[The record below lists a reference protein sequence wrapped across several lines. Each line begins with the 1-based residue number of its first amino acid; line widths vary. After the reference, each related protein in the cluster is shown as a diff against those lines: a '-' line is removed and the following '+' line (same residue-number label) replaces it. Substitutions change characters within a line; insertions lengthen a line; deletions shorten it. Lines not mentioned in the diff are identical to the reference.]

1 MTNNTFRICNQV
13 IHPGDRIS
21 IKLPSPK
28 LYTYTPIDIPVN
40 IINSKKPGPRLF
52 VCAAI
57 HGDEISGVEVIRR
70 LLKSPV
76 LKKLKK
82 GALIAVPIVNMYG
95 FIYQSRYL
103 PDRRDLNRN
112 FPGRKAGSL
121 TSRLA
126 KLFMDE
132 IVRQCT
138 HGIDLHSGTIHR
150 RNLPQIRVNLEQSGT
165 ERLAKAFNAPV
176 ILSANL
182 RDGSLRRAASDIG
195 IPVMVYEGGEA
206 LRFNE
211 IAIRTGL
218 RGVLNVM
225 KELGMIEKI
234 TSHKKLNNIRPVVF
248 RSSIWIRAPRS
259 GIMHTFKSLGKKVE
273 KGERIGVIADPFG
286 SEEIDIISPRTGI
299 IIGHTNIPL
308 INEGEALFHIACFK
322 KLKGSQSKID
332 NLEDLSLIY
341 NDHTAQ

>member
-1 MTNNTFRICNQV
+1 MMKNSFTVCNQI
-13 IHPGDRIS
+13 IHPGDKMS
-21 IKLPSPK
+21 IKLPSPE

-52 VCAAI
+52 VCGAI
-57 HGDEISGVEVIRR
+57 HGDEISGVEIIRR
-70 LLKSPV
+70 LLKLSV
-76 LKKLKK
+76 LNKLKK
-82 GALIAVPIVNMYG
+82 GTLIAVPIVNMYG

-112 FPGRKAGSL
+112 FPGHKTGSL

-132 IVRQCT
+132 IVHQCT

-150 RNLPQIRVNLEQSGT
+150 RNLPQIRVNLEQTGT
-165 ERLAKAFNAPV
+165 RKLAKAFNAPV

-182 RDGSLRRAASDIG
+182 RDGSLRRAASEMG
-195 IPVMVYEGGEA
+195 IPVLVYEGGEA

-211 IAIRTGL
+211 IAIRTGV
-218 RGVLNVM
+218 RGILNVM
-225 KELGMIEKI
+225 KELGMIEKTI
-234 TSHKKLNNIRPVVF
+234 SDKKLKNFHPITV

-259 GIMHTFKSLGKKVE
+259 GILHNFKSLGKKVE
-273 KGERIGVIADPFG
+273 KGEYIGIIVDPFG
-286 SEEIDIISPRTGI
+286 SEEIDIISPRAGI

-322 KLKGSQSKID
+322 KLKGSKSTID
-332 NLEDLSLIY
+332 NLKDLSLIY
-341 NDHTAQ
+341 EDPAMH

>member
-1 MTNNTFRICNQV
+1 MIKNSFTICDQ
-13 IHPGDRIS
+13 IIRPGDRIN
-21 IKLPSPK
+21 IKLPSPE

-40 IINSKKPGPRLF
+40 IINSEKPGPRLF
-52 VCAAI
+52 VCGAI
-57 HGDEISGVEVIRR
+57 HGDEISGVEIIRR
-70 LLKSPV
+70 LLKLPA
-76 LKKLKK
+76 LRKLKK
-82 GALIAVPIVNMYG
+82 GTLMAVPIVNMYG

-112 FPGRKAGSL
+112 FPGHKTGSL

-138 HGIDLHSGTIHR
+138 HGIDLHSGSIHR
-150 RNLPQIRVNLEQSGT
+150 RNLPQIRVDLEQTGT
-165 ERLAKAFNAPV
+165 KRLAKAFNAPV

-182 RDGSLRRAASDIG
+182 RDGSLRRAASEIG
-195 IPVMVYEGGEA
+195 IPVLVYEGGEA

-211 IAIRTGL
+211 IAIRTGV
-218 RGVLNVM
+218 RGILNVI
-225 KELGMIEKI
+225 KELDMIEKTI
-234 TSHKKLNNIRPVVF
+234 DHKKLKNIHPVTV

-259 GIMHTFKSLGKKVE
+259 GIVHTLKSLGKKVE
-273 KGERIGVIADPFG
+273 KDERIGIVADPFG

-299 IIGHTNIPL
+299 VIGHTNIPL

-322 KLKGSQSKID
+322 KLKGFKSNID
-332 NLEDLSLIY
+332 NLKDLSLIY
-341 NDHTAQ
+341 DDPTIH

>member
-1 MTNNTFRICNQV
+1 MAKNTLTICEQ
-13 IHPGDRIS
+13 IIRPGDRIS
-21 IKLPSPK
+21 IKLPSPE

-40 IINSKKPGPRLF
+40 VINSKNPGPRLF
-52 VCAAI
+52 VCGAI
-57 HGDEISGVEVIRR
+57 HGDEISGVEIIRR
-70 LLKSPV
+70 LLKLSV

-82 GALIAVPIVNMYG
+82 GSLIAVPIVNMYG

-103 PDRRDLNRN
+103 PDRRDLNRS
-112 FPGRKAGSL
+112 FPGRKTGSL

-126 KLFMDE
+126 RLFMDE
-132 IVRQCT
+132 IVTHCT

-150 RNLPQIRVNLEQSGT
+150 RNLPQIRVNLEQHGT

-182 RDGSLRRAASDIG
+182 RDGSLRRAASEIG
-195 IPVMVYEGGEA
+195 IPVLVYEGGEA

-211 IAIRTGL
+211 IAIRTGV

-225 KELGMIEKI
+225 KELGMIDK
-234 TSHKKLNNIRPVVF
+234 TNGHKKIAPIRPITV

-259 GIMHTFKSLGKKVE
+259 GIMHAFKSLGKKVE
-273 KGERIGVIADPFG
+273 KGERIGIIADPFG

-308 INEGEALFHIACFK
+308 INGGEALFHIACFK
-322 KLKGSQSKID
+322 KVKNAKSNN

-341 NDHTAQ
+341 DDPAIH